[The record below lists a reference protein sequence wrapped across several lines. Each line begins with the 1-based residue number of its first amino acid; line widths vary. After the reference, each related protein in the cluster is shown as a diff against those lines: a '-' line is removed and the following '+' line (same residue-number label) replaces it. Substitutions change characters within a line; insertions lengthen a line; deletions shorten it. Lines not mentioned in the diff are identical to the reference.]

1 MPWKKYQLVFK
12 LLSPLHIG
20 YRKVGNLHQTR
31 KYVPGK
37 VLWAALTAR
46 LTRMTGKGD
55 SSKGYSD
62 IGKAVANHF
71 RFGYL
76 WPAIFKNNN
85 STEQSKLEVCY
96 PWSNTDYDY
105 QFLNSYAST
114 ALNYDF
120 QSSEEGTL
128 HETEYIAP
136 KTRENQQVYL
146 KGDLWVEETDLPQDL
161 KKWKEALQKI
171 HLGSERNYGWGRV
184 DLISNLQDGI
194 HDSPEIIIK
203 MKKKDKKVHLPAH
216 VFAIVDGKEVNE
228 VVGQVEPLLGWE
240 RDNSNSNRVWKLSNP
255 VICYT
260 PGAIV
265 KIDSAFEIDAF
276 GRLKKI

>member
-1 MPWKKYQLVFK
+1 MAWKKYQLVFK

-31 KYVPGK
+31 EYVPGK
-37 VLWAALTAR
+37 VVWGALTAR

-96 PWSNTDYDY
+96 PWSNTDFDY

-136 KTRENQQVYL
+136 KTRDNRQVYL
-146 KGDLWVEETDLPQDL
+146 KGDLWVDEDNLNNQFIN
-161 KKWKEALQKI
+161 WKSALNTM
-171 HLGSERNYGWGRV
+171 HLGGERNYGWGRV
-184 DLISNLQDGI
+184 RLINELKPIEDNSI
-194 HDSPEIIIK
+194 PEIQITNESKI
-203 MKKKDKKVHLPAH
+203 PAH
-216 VFAIVDGKEVNE
+216 AFAIVGNQTIHEIQGE
-228 VVGQVEPLLGWE
+228 VEPLLGWE
-240 RDNSNSNRVWKLSNP
+240 WDNSNQNRVWKLSDP
-255 VICYT
+255 EICYV
-260 PGAIV
+260 PGSILKV
-265 KIDSAFEIDAF
+265 DCSFEVDAF
-276 GRLKKI
+276 GRLKMIKSS

>member
-1 MPWKKYQLVFK
+1 MAWKKYQLVFK

-37 VLWAALTAR
+37 VLWGALTAR
-46 LTRMTGKGD
+46 LTRLSGKGD
-55 SSKGYSD
+55 SSKGYID

-71 RFGYL
+71 RFSYL
-76 WPAIFKNNN
+76 WPSLDEGETFF
-85 STEQSKLEVCY
+85 Y
-96 PWSNTDYDY
+96 PWDHKEEFDY
-105 QFLNSYAST
+105 FLLNSYAST

-171 HLGSERNYGWGRV
+171 QLGSERNYGWGRV
-184 DLISNLQDGI
+184 ELISSLQDGI
-194 HDSPEIIIK
+194 DESPEIIIE
-203 MKKKDKKVHLPAH
+203 KKEYLPAH
-216 VFAIVDGKEVNE
+216 AFAILEDKNVDGI
-228 VVGQVEPLLGWE
+228 VGQVEPLLGWE

-260 PGAIV
+260 PGSIV
-265 KIDSAFEIDAF
+265 KIDSAFEVDAF